1 MAGTRAMRT
10 MKMYLKKIIS
20 MICDA
25 AAFAAIMISLLFMGT
40 FFQEELMKD
49 PTIGKPGKAESFYE

>member
-1 MAGTRAMRT
+1 
-10 MKMYLKKIIS
+10 MYLKKIIS

>member
-1 MAGTRAMRT
+1 MRT

-25 AAFAAIMISLLFMGT
+25 AAFAAIMISLLFMGI
-40 FFQEELMKD
+40 FFKEEFEKD
-49 PTIGKPGKAESFYE
+49 PTIGTQKVFTNNCV

>member
-1 MAGTRAMRT
+1 
-10 MKMYLKKIIS
+10 MYFEKFVSI
-20 MICDA
+20 ICDA
-25 AAFAAIMISLLFMGT
+25 AAFAAIMISLLFMGI